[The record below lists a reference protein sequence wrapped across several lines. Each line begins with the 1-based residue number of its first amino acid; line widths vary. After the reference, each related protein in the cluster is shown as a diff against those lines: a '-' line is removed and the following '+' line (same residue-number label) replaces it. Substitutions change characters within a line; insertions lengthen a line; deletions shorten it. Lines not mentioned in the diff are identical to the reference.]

1 MKSGTQPTDR
11 SVCRGSMQR
20 DFLSGR
26 RLPVPARLTVLI
38 AEARARDQVASR
50 LEEALAAE
58 LMMAPALDPVMIAPL
73 ERIEEGST
81 DHLCLSGVNGPVV
94 LLAWMDVSQA
104 AGHWRRLG
112 LQGHLVPR
120 GSTANPDERRVYYI
134 EMHRDIQVPDILG
147 QLEQGGRHPKCVGMR
162 SRRPT
167 GARGPASQRPV
178 FCREVHRSMRGRSR
192 LARNRTAVGNP
203 GRSWSKPMGWRMARS
218 GNTWIVWSTIWTRWI
233 FDRQGLLGIG
243 TSLEC
248 VGGASA
254 DRPAVGVAAKRERDS
269 SGNGRGKVQL
279 SMAGV

>member
-38 AEARARDQVASR
+38 AEASARDQVASR

-147 QLEQGGRHPKCVGMR
+147 QLRQVLDSCRTHVVPLQLVSGRGDEA
-162 SRRPT
+162 
-167 GARGPASQRPV
+167 GA
-178 FCREVHRSMRGRSR
+178 GRS
-192 LARNRTAVGNP
+192 P
-203 GRSWSKPMGWRMARS
+203 GRAGTGGEAPEVRGDAVAPTDRRE
-218 GNTWIVWSTIWTRWI
+218 GPRVSTAGVLQR
-233 FDRQGLLGIG
+233 
-243 TSLEC
+243 
-248 VGGASA
+248 GASEYEGA
-254 DRPAVGVAAKRERDS
+254 ESAGPEPDRRGQSGEELVETDGVEDGSEWEHLDRLVDDLDALDI
-269 SGNGRGKVQL
+269 
-279 SMAGV
+279 